1 MAYLLVFE
9 ERKVVASF
17 CVAVA
22 VMVLVLVLV
31 SPDHLRMVTVV
42 MYVIP
47 RPLATYDCSI
57 ELHTLIDAVDTVGEK
72 GN

>member
-1 MAYLLVFE
+1 MHVAYLLVFE

-47 RPLATYDCSI
+47 RPLHMTA
-57 ELHTLIDAVDTVGEK
+57 A
-72 GN
+72 

>member
-1 MAYLLVFE
+1 MAVCNGPPSW
-9 ERKVVASF
+9 KVSQRI
-17 CVAVA
+17 
-22 VMVLVLVLV
+22 VLGYVWGRF